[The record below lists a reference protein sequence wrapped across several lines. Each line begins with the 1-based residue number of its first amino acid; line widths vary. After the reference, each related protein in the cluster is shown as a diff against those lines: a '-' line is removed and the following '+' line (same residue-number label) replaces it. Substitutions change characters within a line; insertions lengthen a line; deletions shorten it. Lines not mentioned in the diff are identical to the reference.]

1 MTIYALSTGPGI
13 SGVAVIRLSGQD
25 TSKAIKL
32 LTGKELPKPR
42 VATLRK
48 INKINTSELIDEGLI
63 LWFPGPE
70 SYTGEDMAE
79 IQIHGSKAVVD
90 ALHSSLS
97 GIENCRLAE
106 PGEFTKLAFQNG
118 KINLL
123 KAESIADLISSETE
137 IQRQQAIKIM
147 NGKSS
152 DQFNFLREKLL
163 KIVSH
168 VEAKIDFPEED
179 LPNNILDEIKSSS
192 EEVKT
197 KIKKILNDQKV
208 GERIRE
214 GFKIAIVG
222 PTNAGKS
229 SLMNY
234 LSNRDVAIVSEIA
247 GTTRDVIETHLNIN
261 GYPVIISDTA
271 GIRDSQD
278 EIEKKG
284 IKLALKKAEESD
296 LKIVVLHPENL
307 DFKPFIE
314 SSNSENTIVVL
325 NKSDIKLGEPPGIG
339 NYFRF
344 NHLGKNLKD
353 IKIIHTSIKE
363 EKNLVDLINAI
374 KEKLKNKFIS
384 SDDIL
389 ITRERH
395 RQHLQ
400 QCLDH
405 LNNFNQKKEI
415 EDFDKAAEDLRLA
428 TRHLG
433 MIVGKV
439 DVEEILGSIF
449 NDFCIG
455 K

>member
-1 MTIYALSTGPGI
+1 MTIYALSSGPGI
-13 SGVAVIRLSGQD
+13 SGIAVIRISGHE
-25 TSKAIKL
+25 TSKAIEL
-32 LTGKELPKPR
+32 LTGKNVPKPR

-48 INKINTSELIDEGLI
+48 INKINTSELIDEGII

-79 IQIHGSKAVVD
+79 IQVHGSKAVID
-90 ALHSSLS
+90 AIHSSIS
-97 GIENCRLAE
+97 NIENCRLAE

-123 KAESIADLISSETE
+123 KAESVADLISSETE

-147 NGKSS
+147 NGKSA

-163 KIVSH
+163 KILSH
-168 VEAKIDFPEED
+168 VEAKIDFPDED
-179 LPNNILDEIKSSS
+179 LPNNILKEIKKSSDDVLKNI
-192 EEVKT
+192 E
-197 KIKKILNDQKV
+197 KILNDQKV

-214 GFKIAIVG
+214 GFKIAILG

-229 SLMNY
+229 SLLNH

-247 GTTRDVIETHLNIN
+247 GTTRDVIETHLNID

-271 GIRDSQD
+271 GIRDSKN

-284 IKLALKKAEESD
+284 IKLSLNRAEEAD
-296 LKIVVLHPENL
+296 LKLVVIDAKNL
-307 DFKPFIE
+307 DF
-314 SSNSENTIVVL
+314 TDVL
-325 NKSDIKLGEPPGIG
+325 KGLLDQDAILVINKSDLLSEDIDPEIKKL
-339 NYFRF
+339 
-344 NHLGKNLKD
+344 NHVL
-353 IKIIHTSIKE
+353 ISIKE
-363 EKNLVDLINAI
+363 NLKIDELILKIKNN
-374 KEKLKNKFIS
+374 LKNKFIT

-395 RQHLQ
+395 RQHLE
-400 QCLDH
+400 QCLEH
-405 LNNFNQKKEI
+405 LKNFNKKNEV

>member
-13 SGVAVIRLSGQD
+13 SGIAIIRVSGEE
-25 TSKAIKL
+25 TKKIIER
-32 LTGKELPKPR
+32 LTNTALPEPR

-48 INKINTSELIDEGLI
+48 INKINTSELIDEGI
-63 LWFPGPE
+63 MLWFPGPE

-79 IQIHGSKAVVD
+79 FHIHGGKAVID
-90 ALHSSLS
+90 ALHQSISQV
-97 GIENCRLAE
+97 ENCRLAE

-123 KAESIADLISSETE
+123 KAESIADLISAETE

-147 NGKSS
+147 NGKSA
-152 DQFNFLREKLL
+152 DKFNGLREKLL
-163 KIVSH
+163 KILSH
-168 VEAKIDFPEED
+168 VEAKIDFPDED
-179 LPNNILDEIKSSS
+179 LPEDILKN
-192 EEVKT
+192 
-197 KIKKILNDQKV
+197 IKKISNQAIVDIKIILDDRRV

-214 GFKIAIVG
+214 GFKIAIIG

-229 SLMNY
+229 SLLNH
-234 LSNRDVAIVSEIA
+234 LSNRDAAIVSEIA
-247 GTTRDVIETHLNIN
+247 GTTRDVIETHLNID
-261 GYPVIISDTA
+261 GYPVIVSDTA
-271 GIRDSQD
+271 GIRESKN

-284 IKLALKKAEESD
+284 IKLALKKAEDAD
-296 LKIVVLHPENL
+296 LKLIVIDAKSH
-307 DFKPFIE
+307 DFKGILKKLMD
-314 SSNSENTIVVL
+314 ENAILVI
-325 NKSDIKLGEPPGIG
+325 NKSDLLNEDLNLEIKNFEHVLISV
-339 NYFRF
+339 
-344 NHLGKNLKD
+344 KN
-353 IKIIHTSIKE
+353 
-363 EKNLVDLINAI
+363 NLNLEDLILKI
-374 KEKLKNKFIS
+374 KNKLKNKFITS
-384 SDDIL
+384 EDTL

-395 RQHLQ
+395 RQHLEQ
-400 QCLDH
+400 S
-405 LNNFNQKKEI
+405 LNYLKNFEEKSEA